1 VRIRALLAALLLAGG
16 ALLALSGTAAAQES
30 DESGTEISHE
40 AEECIEILEGGG
52 EPDECNEAPSP
63 ILPAT
68 DELVWGAI
76 SFTVLLFAMWKFALP
91 SVRKTMEDRTARI
104 RTSLTEAEEA
114 KEEADALRVE
124 YQTKLQEARTESAG
138 IIEESRQAADAV
150 RRDLIARAEA
160 EAAQLRARNAE
171 QIDAERAR
179 VMSELQGQVAT
190 LAIELAERVVG
201 ANLDRDANLRLIEEY
216 IRSIGTDPAGTV
228 GAGRG

>member
-16 ALLALSGTAAAQES
+16 ALLALSGTAAAQETTG
-30 DESGTEISHE
+30 EGTEISHE
-40 AEECIEILEGGG
+40 AEECIHILEEGG
-52 EPDECNEAPSP
+52 EPEECHEAPSP

-76 SFTVLLFAMWKFALP
+76 SFAVLVGVMWKFALP
-91 SVRKTMEDRTARI
+91 AVRKTMEDRTEKI
-104 RTSLTEAEEA
+104 RTSLAEAEQA
-114 KEEADALRVE
+114 KEESEALRAE
-124 YQTKLQEARTESAG
+124 YQAKLQEARTESAG

-201 ANLDRDANLRLIEEY
+201 ANLDRDANLRLIEDY
-216 IRSIGTDPAGTV
+216 IQSIGTDPAGTV